1 MLYSALDCVIP
12 ASAIT
17 HCFCACLYD
26 TAECLLVVKSNI
38 LEIYKVTGSQRLTLV
53 SRIRFQDRI
62 ASAARLAQMASNGRN
77 DRLLFSFREAKAAI
91 MEWDPEVRQL
101 VNTSLHFFER
111 LEYVTA
117 FRTDEMPPCKLAV
130 DPEGRCAVS
139 RVYQEWLAVFMLP
152 SRLLK
157 GSTAVLG
164 DGDDL
169 MRQPSDDQS
178 VTTEMLQFSSLDARI
193 RHVIDFAFLPG
204 FHEPTIAVLYSATPS
219 TCTRLEALKDT
230 CALAIVSMDMH
241 KRAFSTIGFIEAL
254 PFDCHRLL
262 ALPRSL
268 GGLLVV
274 SGNALIHVEPG
285 SPGCGIA
292 VNAFAER
299 CASFRL
305 TRSSV
310 TIAGLEGCSLA
321 LLDDQRH
328 LLLLTIDGDAFS
340 VRFEK
345 TGRHINRMH
354 LQPAPHSLS
363 LAGPACLASLGGM
376 RLFFG
381 STAADGKLLAV
392 RIATSSAAQS
402 SAYMDIDDELYG
414 TSTSRKESTAS
425 HASSIDVLD
434 TLYSLG
440 PAADIAVWTEHRL
453 VVPSGRNSEC
463 RLNVLHTRLSP
474 LPTASLHIRNARS
487 LWTLF
492 GGDGCAAY
500 LLVSTD
506 VSSMLMRATPEGL
519 VEVDESDFYLEGP
532 SFLATS
538 SSRMAGGSTALLYLQ
553 VYAGGVRMVDA
564 STLRVV
570 SEARLQVLSPIVK
583 AAFFKDMLFIL
594 LASGDLLTYSLAENG
609 ALAPFA
615 FSERRFSCFS
625 FAQTAAFGA
634 VVILMDLSGAMMIV
648 DLASGTTVFTCA
660 VFAIL
665 PPILASIAD
674 TQLPMPRD
682 DTVRDFAMVS
692 HVHESDTP
700 DDHLLVMTRSG
711 TVRVYRWTDGSFFV
725 VDLLNDPL
733 VADPVSIQQV
743 GEMLFLAGT
752 TPCMLHIGR
761 RRYPRVHPFA
771 RALLSMASFPTS
783 TDARQIV
790 FLDADGN
797 IGIGVLPPDLDY
809 DADVPVH
816 RSPPLLLPSD
826 AAKSSDADDPRGSSG
841 AVNFIAYHEPSD
853 AFAVAISRPTP
864 FVLPQDEFAPI
875 SDNVDW
881 TPISGAP
888 DAVSFAF
895 EVLLVSPLSW
905 TAVDRFALESFEHA
919 TGLQACSLETRQ
931 TATGRK
937 PFLVVG
943 TAYAKSE
950 DRPSRG
956 RILVFDIMEVVPE
969 EGRPHTNRR
978 LRLLRAEPV
987 RGAVTAFSAINGHL
1001 LAAIGTKIIIHSFE
1015 GNESLDGVAF
1025 VDVSTYVRGVSVA
1038 KSFFAVGDIAS
1049 SVSFMV
1055 FQEDPPKIVV
1065 LGKDFRARSTNVSS
1079 LGLLTNGS
1087 ELAIVAADLHDGLHL
1102 FSYVPTNLA
1111 SVAGERLM
1119 EGGSIAVGSAITSM
1133 QRLVT
1138 ASSSRASKSDSNA
1151 NGRFAVVL
1159 AGLDGTIHTLYAIP
1173 ESAFRPLNALQS
1185 RLVGHLPAPG
1195 GIHPRLARLVSQW
1208 ALRPLPPARSVLD
1221 IVFLKQFWGNAR
1233 LGAVIRPTITAN
1245 SDNADPVS
1253 SSSSDD
1259 EESSSDNEDGEG
1271 NDGGEGNFDVS
1282 AAASRKEEKKG
1293 RTARL
1298 LVMGVAAQQAH
1309 CRHMR
1314 GVDVRALAREMH
1326 SVLRLSGL

>member
-1 MLYSALDCVIP
+1 MLYSALDCAIP
-12 ASAIT
+12 ASAIS
-17 HCFCACLYD
+17 HCLGACLYG
-26 TAECLLVVKSNI
+26 TTECLIVAKSNI
-38 LEIYKVTGSQRLTLV
+38 LEIYEIESSRLLTLV

-62 ASAARLAQMASNGRN
+62 ASVARLAQISSNGQN

-91 MEWDPEVRQL
+91 MEWDSEVRQL

-139 RVYQEWLAVFMLP
+139 RVYQEWLAVFILP
-152 SRLLK
+152 PRFLK
-157 GSTAVLG
+157 RSTVLAE
-164 DGDDL
+164 DEDL
-169 MRQPSDDQS
+169 MKQS
-178 VTTEMLQFSSLDARI
+178 ANEQNITTEMLQFSSLDARI
-193 RHVIDFAFLPG
+193 RHVVDFAFLPG
-204 FHEPTIAVLYSATPS
+204 FHEPTIAILYSATPS
-219 TCTRLEALKDT
+219 TCTRLEASKDT
-230 CALAIVSMDMH
+230 CALVIVSMDMH
-241 KRAFSTIGFIEAL
+241 KQAFSTIAFFEAL

-268 GGLLVV
+268 GGVLVV

-299 CASFRL
+299 CTSFRL
-305 TRSSV
+305 TRSPL
-310 TIAGLEGCSLA
+310 TIAGLEGCSLT

-328 LLLLTIDGDAFS
+328 LLLLTINGDAFG

-354 LQPAPHSLS
+354 LQPTPHSLNLS
-363 LAGPACLASLGGM
+363 GPACLASVGGAM
-376 RLFFG
+376 LFFG
-381 STAADGKLLAV
+381 SLAADGKLLAV
-392 RIATSSAAQS
+392 RIATSTAAPNT
-402 SAYMDIDDELYG
+402 AFMDIDDELYG
-414 TSTSRKESTAS
+414 TSTSRKESAIS
-425 HASSIDVLD
+425 HTSSIDVLD

-440 PAADIAVWTEHRL
+440 PASDIATWTEHRL

-463 RLNVLHTRLSP
+463 RLNILHTRLSP

-487 LWTLF
+487 LWTLL
-492 GGDGCAAY
+492 GSDGNAAY

-506 VSSMLMRATPEGL
+506 VSSMLMRATSDGL
-519 VEVDESDFYLEGP
+519 AEVDESGFYLEGP

-538 SSRMAGGSTALLYLQ
+538 NSSPAGEDTPLLYVQ
-553 VYAGGVRMVDA
+553 VYAGGVRILDA

-570 SEARLQVLSPIVK
+570 GETRLQILSPIVK
-583 AAFFKDMLFIL
+583 AAFFENMLLIL
-594 LASGDLLTYSLAENG
+594 LASGDLLTYSLAKNCT
-609 ALAPFA
+609 LVPFS
-615 FSERRFSCFS
+615 FSERRFSCFC

-634 VVILMDLSGAMMIV
+634 VVILMDLNGTMMIV
-648 DLASGTTVFTCA
+648 GLSSGTAVFTCA

-665 PPILASIAD
+665 PPILTSIPE

-682 DTVRDFAMVS
+682 DTVRDFAMIS
-692 HVHESDTP
+692 HSHDCGCLL
-700 DDHLLVMTRSG
+700 DHLMVMTKSG
-711 TVRVYRWTDGSFFV
+711 TVRVYRWIDGSFFV

-733 VADPVSIQQV
+733 TADPVAIQQV
-743 GEMLFLAGT
+743 GETLFLSGA
-752 TPCMLHIGR
+752 TPYMLYIGR

-771 RALLSMASFPTS
+771 RALLSMASFPTKDDS
-783 TDARQIV
+783 SQIV

-797 IGIGVLPPDLDY
+797 IGIGALPPDLDY

-816 RSPPLLLPSD
+816 RSAPLLPSN
-826 AAKSSDADDPRGSSG
+826 AVKGNDADDQNSSG
-841 AVNFIAYHEPSD
+841 SASFIAYHEPSD
-853 AFAVAISRPTP
+853 AFAVAIARPTP

-888 DAVSFAF
+888 EAVSFAF
-895 EVLLVSPLSW
+895 EMLLVSPLSW
-905 TAVDRFALESFEHA
+905 TAVDKYALEPFEHA

-937 PFLVVG
+937 PFLVLG

-987 RGAVTAFSAINGHL
+987 RGPVTAFSAINGHL

-1025 VDVSTYVRGVSVA
+1025 VDVSTYVRAVSVA

-1055 FQEDPPKIVV
+1055 FQEDPPKIAI
-1065 LGKDFRARSTNVSS
+1065 LGKDFRARSTNVSF
-1079 LGLLTNGS
+1079 LGLLTNGP
-1087 ELAIVAADLHDGLHL
+1087 ELAIVAADLYDGLHL
-1102 FSYVPTNLA
+1102 FSYAPTNLA
-1111 SVAGERLM
+1111 SVGGERLM
-1119 EGGSIAVGSAITSM
+1119 ERGSIALGSAITSM

-1138 ASSSRASKSDSNA
+1138 AGTSRDSRIDSNSRLA
-1151 NGRFAVVL
+1151 LVL
-1159 AGLDGTIHTLYAIP
+1159 TTIDGTTHTLHAIP
-1173 ESAFRPLNALQS
+1173 ESTFRPLSALQS
-1185 RLVGHLPAPG
+1185 RLVGHLPTPG
-1195 GIHPRLARLVSQW
+1195 GLHPRLARLVSQW
-1208 ALRPLPPARSVLD
+1208 ALRPLPPARTVLD
-1221 IVFLKQFWGNAR
+1221 VVFLKQFWSNAR
-1233 LGAVIRPTITAN
+1233 LGAVIRPTASTVN
-1245 SDNADPVS
+1245 PDSTDLADS
-1253 SSSSDD
+1253 TDD
-1259 EESSSDNEDGEG
+1259 EESSGGSEGDGAANSDKR
-1271 NDGGEGNFDVS
+1271 EGNFDTA
-1282 AAASRKEEKKG
+1282 AAASKKEKKG
-1293 RTARL
+1293 SKARL
-1298 LVMGVAAQQAH
+1298 LIMGIAAQQTH
-1309 CRHMR
+1309 CRHMK
-1314 GVDVRALAREMH
+1314 GVEMRVLAKEMH